1 MKNVISKSEIWALG
15 TRTSK
20 DQGVFSFELSQSD
33 TTALKCY
40 TNCTRLGRTCAL
52 LLGRQTYYRL
62 CHEVIYG
69 SWVGQATEFVMD
81 WRSS

>member
-15 TRTSK
+15 PRTST
-20 DQGVFSFELSQSD
+20 DRGVFSFELSQLD

-40 TNCTRLGRTCAL
+40 TNCTRLGSTRAL

-62 CHEVIYG
+62 CV
-69 SWVGQATEFVMD
+69 TE
-81 WRSS
+81 